1 MVEKKFFAID
11 LDGTLLTWN
20 KKLTK
25 RNLEALLK
33 IQAEGHKIAF
43 LTGRDIVNVTSF
55 AKKAKLDTYGGY
67 IGAYNGGLVYSCKED
82 QIIKESFFDPDLVL
96 EIKEYLEKLN
106 LDFTFL
112 RPREQ
117 YISKKAYLPF
127 SLYRKLNGKKTYPI
141 DELFT
146 KNLHVNKILVN
157 DTKSKLLKVWAKLE
171 NKFSGKIS
179 ISMSSI
185 ISIELTPAGSDKGA
199 ALEYLASLENIDM
212 SNTIAIGNQGND
224 LPMLKKA
231 GKAIV
236 VNNASKN
243 IKDQADLII
252 PSNNKKGVGI
262 YLERFLEDEWKN

>member
-20 KKLTK
+20 KKLTQ

-43 LTGRDIVNVTSF
+43 LTGRDIVNVTEF

-67 IGAYNGGLVYSCKED
+67 IGAYNGGLVYSCKEG
-82 QIIKESFFDPDLVL
+82 QIIRESFFDQELAL
-96 EIKEYLEKLN
+96 ELKKYLEKLN

-117 YISKKAYLPF
+117 YVSKKTYLPF

-141 DELFT
+141 DEIFT

-157 DTKSKLLKVWAKLE
+157 DTKSKLLKVWSKIE
-171 NKFSGKIS
+171 DKFAGKTS

-231 GKAIV
+231 GQAIV

-252 PSNNKKGVGI
+252 PSNNKNGVGI
-262 YLERFLEDEWKN
+262 YLEKYLEDE